1 MWCETFGQIHVT
13 QDMAQW
19 RSLVNKIMKF
29 DIKKKESSEYP
40 TELFLAAQ
48 RKES

>member
-1 MWCETFGQIHVT
+1 
-13 QDMAQW
+13 
-19 RSLVNKIMKF
+19 MKF

-48 RKES
+48 RKESWVHPV